1 MIRKIEKQL
10 KSGKPVSFAAALAVL
25 SAPVDSMPDLMAL
38 TNRLRRKQF
47 GRKARLCSIM
57 NAKSGACSGDCHFCA
72 QSSRHSAGVQV
83 YPLRSS
89 KQMADA
95 YEAAGRSLP
104 VDHFGIVTSGERLS
118 PKDVAGIRDT
128 IKNTRTK
135 KLRWCASLGSL
146 DRKELSELK
155 EAGLTR
161 FHHNLE
167 TAESF
172 FPKICTTHTWR
183 ERLAMVRRA
192 KSAGLE
198 TCSGGILGL
207 GETLQQRVELA
218 MTLRDEAV
226 DSIPLNFLVP
236 LPGTELE
243 HIEPMKPMDIL
254 RAIAMFRLVNT
265 KAEIKVCAGRAHMRD
280 LQSMIFFAGAT
291 GMMIGPLL
299 TIAGGDVQDDLTM
312 LQDLEI
318 PFKIER

>member
-1 MIRKIEKQL
+1 M
-10 KSGKPVSFAAALAVL
+10 KSDQPIAFDAALAVL
-25 SAPVDSMPDLMAL
+25 STPADSMPDLMAL
-38 TNRLRRKQF
+38 TNGLRRKQF

-72 QSSRHSAGVQV
+72 QSSRHATGVQV

-95 YEAAGRSLP
+95 YQEAGRSLP

-118 PKDVAGIRDT
+118 AKDVGRIRDT
-128 IKNTRTK
+128 IKNTRMEE
-135 KLRWCASLGSL
+135 LRWCASLGTL
-146 DRKELSELK
+146 DREELSALK
-155 EAGLTR
+155 NAGLTR

-183 ERLAMVRRA
+183 ERLEMVRLA
-192 KSAGLE
+192 KSVGLE

-207 GETLQQRVELA
+207 GETLSQRVELA

-243 HIEPMKPMDIL
+243 HLEPMKPMDIL
-254 RAIAMFRLVNT
+254 RTIAMFRLVNI

-299 TIAGGDVQDDLTM
+299 TIAGRDVQSDIAM
-312 LQDLEI
+312 LMDLEM
-318 PFKIER
+318 PFEIER